1 MATNN
6 APVGTSASRVD
17 QSTVE
22 PVLLAATH
30 QGPTGIVG
38 NVIDIVGIIV
48 GIGDRAIILPGI
60 QHDKVNERAE
70 LEVSPNTKVVIHFN
84 LSAQVSYYRT
94 KGMGVRS

>member
-1 MATNN
+1 M
-6 APVGTSASRVD
+6 GTSASRVD